1 MKEIFDK
8 ISADCSRITTQRYS
22 TSFTWGIYLLSKDL
36 RPHIYAIYGFV
47 RFADEIVDTFHEY
60 DKKYLLDK
68 FKKDCFEAIAFGI
81 SLNPVLNSFQKVV
94 NDFGIDHELIEL
106 FLNSMEM
113 DLQPEMYSKEK
124 YDKYILGSAE
134 VVGLMCLY
142 VFVNGNKEQYESLKP
157 FAMKLGS
164 TFQKVN
170 FLRDVKADF
179 QQLNRNYFPNVNL
192 ENFSDY
198 QKFEIEKEIE
208 EEFRVALIG
217 IKQLPISSRKG
228 VYLAYIYYKK
238 LFDKIKNVN
247 AKQIMNKRIRISNG
261 RKIGLMLDSIFRYK
275 MNFL

>member
-8 ISADCSRITTQRYS
+8 ISAECSRITTQRYS
-22 TSFTWGIYLLSKDL
+22 TSFTWGIYLMSKKL
-36 RPHIYAIYGFV
+36 HAPIYAIYGFV

-68 FKKDCFEAIAFGI
+68 FKKDCFEAIEQGI

-94 NDFGIDHELIEL
+94 NQYDIDHELINL

-113 DLQPEMYSKEK
+113 DLEPGIYSNEK
-124 YDKYILGSAE
+124 YEKYILGSAE
-134 VVGLMCLY
+134 VVGLMCLS
-142 VFVNGNKEQYESLKP
+142 VFTNGDKAFYERLKP

-179 QQLNRNYFPNVNL
+179 QQLNRNYFPDVNL
-192 ENFSDY
+192 ENFSDH
-198 QKFEIEKEIE
+198 QKIAIEKEIE
-208 EEFRVALIG
+208 EEFKLALTG
-217 IKQLPISSRKG
+217 IKQLPLSSRRG

-238 LFDKIKNVN
+238 LFQKIKSKT
-247 AKQIMNKRIRISNG
+247 AREIMDKRIRISNG
-261 RKIGLMLDSIFRYK
+261 RKFGLMLDSMIRYK
-275 MNFL
+275 LNVL

>member
-124 YDKYILGSAE
+124 YEKYILGSAE